1 MKQNNFDLIN
11 FSHAARI
18 LGYKSNATIKKLVKL
33 GKLTE
38 YSVPD
43 STRKMIDRI
52 ELEALIKPI
61 QISEK
66 TQAKQNL
73 KKSKPRE

>member
-1 MKQNNFDLIN
+1 MKRNNFELIN

-18 LGYKSNATIKKLVKL
+18 LGYKSNAPIKKLVKL

-38 YSVPD
+38 YSAPD

-52 ELEALIKPI
+52 ELEALVKPV
-61 QISEK
+61 QIPENYTDEK
-66 TQAKQNL
+66 
-73 KKSKPRE
+73 

>member
-11 FSHAARI
+11 FSQAARF
-18 LGYKSNATIKKLVKL
+18 LGYKSSAPIKKMVTL

-61 QISEK
+61 QISENNSGE
-66 TQAKQNL
+66 TES
-73 KKSKPRE
+73 KKE

>member
-1 MKQNNFDLIN
+1 MKRNNFELIN

-18 LGYKSNATIKKLVKL
+18 LGYKSNAPIKKLIKL

-52 ELEALIKPI
+52 KLEALIKPI
-61 QISEK
+61 QISENN
-66 TQAKQNL
+66 TDENNQ
-73 KKSKPRE
+73 KK

>member
-1 MKQNNFDLIN
+1 MV
-11 FSHAARI
+11 
-18 LGYKSNATIKKLVKL
+18 TL

-61 QISEK
+61 QISENNSGE
-66 TQAKQNL
+66 TES
-73 KKSKPRE
+73 KKK

>member
-1 MKQNNFDLIN
+1 MKQNNFELIN

-18 LGYKSNATIKKLVKL
+18 LGYKSNAPIKKLVTL

-38 YSVPD
+38 YSVAD

-61 QISEK
+61 QISENN
-66 TQAKQNL
+66 TDENNQ
-73 KKSKPRE
+73 KK